1 MGANLAHMLTLT
13 QNFEENSHFLTVHTT
28 NRQYN
33 VVEFGLR
40 NCISISY
47 PYESRTV
54 QGHRQ
59 AMIVPVILYIA
70 IGRVSLMRVVHPNLM
85 QDKMLF

>member
-1 MGANLAHMLTLT
+1 MLTLIPMT
-13 QNFEENSHFLTVHTT
+13 QHFDENSHFRTVHTT

-59 AMIVPVILYIA
+59 AMIVHVILYKA
-70 IGRVSLMRVVHPNLM
+70 IGRVSLLRVVHPNLL
-85 QDKMLF
+85 QDETLF